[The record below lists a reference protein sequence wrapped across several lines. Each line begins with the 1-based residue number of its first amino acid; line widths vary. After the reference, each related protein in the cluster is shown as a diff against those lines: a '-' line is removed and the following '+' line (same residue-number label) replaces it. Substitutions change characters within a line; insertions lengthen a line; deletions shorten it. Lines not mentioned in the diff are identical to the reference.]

1 MLTVQLAA
9 QVAARADAVEMLR
22 LAAYS
27 EAQFVYYANQV
38 PVIFAYQ
45 LARNPENE
53 RRGIAGRNS
62 GFRQGVRNLNYVPA
76 GQHPAGGGSTQPL
89 GQTIK
94 YYDLGRQKWRSYRK
108 GNLLTISAFWSE
120 ELGRFVDTPEEAGI
134 ARGQPFQS
142 APRNGA
148 ASIDEARAARSE
160 ARQQRRRERE
170 ADRQRFR
177 QNDRTSRQARKR
189 QNLTLRSVR

>member
-1 MLTVQLAA
+1 MITVQLIAQVVALADAA
-9 QVAARADAVEMLR
+9 QLLR

-27 EAQFVYYANQV
+27 ESQFVYYANQV

-45 LARNPENE
+45 LAHNAENE

-62 GFRQGVRNLNYVPA
+62 GYRQGVRNLNYVPS
-76 GQHPAGGGSTQPL
+76 GQHPAGGGSAQPV
-89 GQTIK
+89 GSTIK

-134 ARGQPFQS
+134 TRGVPFQS

-148 ASIDEARAARSE
+148 ASIDEARVARSE
-160 ARQQRRRERE
+160 ARQQRRRARE
-170 ADRQRFR
+170 VDRARFR
-177 QNDRTSRQARKR
+177 QNDRSSRQARKR

>member
-9 QVAARADAVEMLR
+9 QVAARADAAELVR

-38 PVIFAYQ
+38 PVIFAFQ
-45 LARNPENE
+45 LAHNSENE

-76 GQHPAGGGSTQPL
+76 GQHPAGGSARPL
-89 GQTIK
+89 GSTIK
-94 YYDLGRQKWRSYRK
+94 YYDLGRQRWRSYRK

-134 ARGQPFQS
+134 TRGVPFQS
-142 APRNGA
+142 TPRNGA

-160 ARQQRRRERE
+160 ARQQRRRARE

-177 QNDRTSRQARKR
+177 QNDRSSRQARKR
-189 QNLTLRSVR
+189 QNLTLRAVR

>member
-1 MLTVQLAA
+1 MLTLQLVA
-9 QVAARADAVEMLR
+9 QVAARADSAEWLA

-45 LARNPENE
+45 RADNPENQA
-53 RRGIAGRNS
+53 RGIVGQNS

-76 GQHPAGGGSTQPL
+76 GQHPAGGGSAQPL
-89 GQTIK
+89 GQAIK
-94 YYDLGRQKWRSYRK
+94 YYDLGRQQWRSYRR

-120 ELGRFVDTPEEAGI
+120 DEGRFVDTPEQAGI
-134 ARGQPFQS
+134 ARGVPFQA

-148 ASIDEARAARSE
+148 ATINE
-160 ARQQRRRERE
+160 ARQARSDARQARQRGRE
-170 ADRQRFR
+170 ADRQQQRT
-177 QNDRTSRQARKR
+177 NDRAGRQARRR
-189 QNLTLRSVR
+189 QNLTTRSAR